1 MPSIGCKNP
10 SQIDSVCVIMS
21 SPSNFE
27 KLVNEFSTDLYRYAL
42 WLCGDR
48 ATAED
53 LVQEAYLRAWRS
65 IDSLKNVNTVKA
77 WLFTILRR
85 ENARLHQRQRP
96 DTGQIDTSQ
105 LEDIKHYD
113 TSTEAFVLRGALAR
127 LSAEYREPLV
137 LQVLG
142 GFSCEEIA
150 EMLDISA
157 SAVMTRV
164 FRARKKLR
172 ETLARDVLEEYKPT
186 RTSG

>member
-1 MPSIGCKNP
+1 MPSP
-10 SQIDSVCVIMS
+10 SS
-21 SPSNFE
+21 FE
-27 KLVNEFSTDLYRYAL
+27 KLVNEFSPDLYRYAL
-42 WLCGDR
+42 WSCGDR

-53 LVQEAYLRAWRS
+53 LVQETYMRAWRS
-65 IDSLKNVNTVKA
+65 IDSLRNVNTAKV

-85 ENARLHQRQRP
+85 ENARLHERQRP

-105 LEDIKHYD
+105 LEDIQQYD
-113 TSTEAFVLRGALAR
+113 TSTEAFVLRRALAR

-164 FRARKKLR
+164 FRARKTLR
-172 ETLARDVLEEYKPT
+172 ESLARDVFEDST
-186 RTSG
+186 VARRSV

>member
-1 MPSIGCKNP
+1 
-10 SQIDSVCVIMS
+10 MS
-21 SPSNFE
+21 SQFRFE
-27 KLVNEFSTDLYRYAL
+27 KLINEFSSDLYRYAL

-48 ATAED
+48 DTAED
-53 LVQEAYLRAWRS
+53 LVQETFMRAWRS
-65 IDSLKNVNTVKA
+65 IDSLRNEGTVKG

-85 ENARLHQRQRP
+85 ENARLHERQRP
-96 DTGQIDTSQ
+96 ETGQIDTSQ

-113 TSTEAFVLRGALAR
+113 TSTEAFVLRRALAQ
-127 LSAEYREPLV
+127 LSADYREPLV

-150 EMLDISA
+150 DMLDMSD

-172 ETLARDVLEEYKPT
+172 ETLAKDESAGSKR
-186 RTSG
+186 SSI